1 MILMQL
7 ILEQGS
13 FTISVVE
20 KWKKKTTKT
29 EQQQQQQKKK
39 PVSMRWPNRRNEI
52 TISKCDFTDCN

>member
-29 EQQQQQQKKK
+29 EQQQQQQKKNQS
-39 PVSMRWPNRRNEI
+39 P
-52 TISKCDFTDCN
+52 